1 MFHRSILVLVFVM
14 IGMAIA
20 FRPVIRTN
28 NAVRSYT
35 RSTNV
40 QMNFFTNMFAPKKSA
55 TASHILV
62 KDQALC
68 NSLKADLSK
77 AKDLPDAFAA
87 AASKYSTCPSARK
100 GGSLGTFK
108 QGQMVPAFDKVIFS
122 DEVGVVHGPVATPFG
137 YHLILIEDR
146 QA

>member
-1 MFHRSILVLVFVM
+1 M
-14 IGMAIA
+14 IGTAIA

-28 NAVRSYT
+28 AVRSYT
-35 RSTNV
+35 RSANL

-62 KDQALC
+62 KDQGLC
-68 NSLKADLSK
+68 NTLKAELSKSSDLS
-77 AKDLPDAFAA
+77 DAFAQA
-87 AASKYSTCPSARK
+87 AAKYSTCPSGKK

-108 QGQMVPAFDKVIFS
+108 QGQMVPAFDKVVFS
-122 DEVGVVHGPVATPFG
+122 EEVGVVHGPIPTPFG

-146 QA
+146 QT